1 MFHSSIYAILPPLS
15 PPGPWWRARFR
26 PQRGMLEGFESG
38 GGGGRG
44 TFFVARRLLVF
55 ARGRGVVLWYLEDT
69 REGGVVVA
77 VGS

>member
-1 MFHSSIYAILPPLS
+1 
-15 PPGPWWRARFR
+15 
-26 PQRGMLEGFESG
+26 MLEGFESG